1 MSRVKTAVLIS
12 GRGSNLQALIDA
24 CADPNFPAEIVL
36 VLSNVDGAGGLERAK
51 KAGIATTV
59 ISHKGRTRE
68 DFDAGI
74 DAALRA
80 AGVEIVCLAGFMRIL
95 SDGFARKWEGRVL
108 NIHPSLL
115 PAFKGVHVHERVLAA
130 GVKVSGCTVHFVVPE
145 LDAGPIVEQARV
157 PVLAGD
163 TPDTLAARVL
173 VEEHRIY
180 PHALKLLAE
189 GKVKLADGKAVSA
202 PA

>member
-1 MSRVKTAVLIS
+1 VRRAKTAVLVS

-36 VLSNVDGAGGLERAK
+36 VLSNVDGAGGLGRAK
-51 KAGIATTV
+51 KAGIATKV
-59 ISHKGRTRE
+59 ISHKGLSRE
-68 DFDAGI
+68 AFDSAL

-80 AGVEIVCLAGFMRIL
+80 AGAEIVCLAGFMRIL
-95 SDGFARKWEGRVL
+95 SDGFARKWEGRLL

-145 LDAGPIVEQARV
+145 LDAGPIIEQASV
-157 PVLAGD
+157 PVLEGD

-173 VEEHRIY
+173 AQEHRIY

-189 GKVKLADGKAVSA
+189 GKVRLEGGKAVLA
-202 PA
+202 